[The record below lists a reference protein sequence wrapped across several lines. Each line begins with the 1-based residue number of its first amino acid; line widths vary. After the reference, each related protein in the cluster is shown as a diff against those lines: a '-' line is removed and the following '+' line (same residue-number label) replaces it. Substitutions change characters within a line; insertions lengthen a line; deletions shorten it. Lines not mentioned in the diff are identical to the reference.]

1 MKRLL
6 TFVALLF
13 CFTSCGVTSLYYWG
27 GSQNGATAYENLTYK
42 NYDKQTPESLCK
54 LICMYEDIISN
65 TGGKRQLP
73 PPGIC
78 AEYGYLL
85 LIPENAVIFAEH
97 ATAMQK
103 RLLYSSDYPSFF
115 SAKGKEL
122 LKKESCILN
131 RQNSLP
137 LSLIDSVNELS
148 YEKDYILL
156 AFLLRNNFLWLSEN
170 GYQRVSICEDV

>member
-1 MKRLL
+1 M

-42 NYDKQTPESLCK
+42 NYDKQSPESLCK

-65 TGGKRQLP
+65 TGGTRQLP

-115 SAKGKEL
+115 LQRAKNF
-122 LKKESCILN
+122 LKWRLSCILN

-137 LSLIDSVNELS
+137 LSLIDSVNKLS

-156 AFLLRNNFLWLSEN
+156 AFLLHNNFLWRSEN
-170 GYQRVSICEDV
+170 GYQRVSICKDV